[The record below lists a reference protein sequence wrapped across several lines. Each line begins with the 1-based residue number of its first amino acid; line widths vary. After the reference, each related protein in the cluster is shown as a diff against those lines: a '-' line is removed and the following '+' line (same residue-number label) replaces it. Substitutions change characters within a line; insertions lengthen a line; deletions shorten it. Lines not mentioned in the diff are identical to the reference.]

1 MVQSIIQSQS
11 LTYEEFLGQFGED
24 DRYELIDG
32 ELIDLEP
39 TGKHE
44 QVAAFILRKLN
55 AEIDSYACAKGD
67 RLDLSWFT
75 PTRCLLKHPNPG
87 VAFRPDVIVLD
98 RDQLDEEPL
107 WQKEPTITLGSS
119 IKLVVEVTS
128 SNWQNDY
135 ARKAEDYAEMGI
147 QEFWIVDYLG
157 FGGKSY
163 IGYPKQP
170 TFSIY
175 ELDDYRPIYQAPRLY
190 RGSDVI
196 KSRAFPGLQLTAAQV
211 FVSGR

>member
-1 MVQSIIQSQS
+1 MVQAITQSQL
-11 LTYEEFLGQFGED
+11 LTYEEFLGQFGD
-24 DRYELIDG
+24 DNRYELIDG
-32 ELIDLEP
+32 ELVDLEP

-44 QVAAFILRKLN
+44 QVAGFILRKLN
-55 AEIDSYACAKGD
+55 TEID

-75 PTRCLLKHPNPG
+75 PTRCLLKHPTPG
-87 VAFRPDVIVLD
+87 IAFRPDVIVLD
-98 RDQLDEEPL
+98 QDKLDQEPL
-107 WQKEPTITLGSS
+107 WRKEPAITLGSS

-170 TFSIY
+170 TLSIY
-175 ELDDYRPIYQAPRLY
+175 ELDDRLLIYRAPKLY
-190 RGSDVI
+190 RGSDMIESLV
-196 KSRAFPGLQLTAAQV
+196 FPSLQLTAAQI

>member
-11 LTYEEFLGQFGED
+11 LTYEEFLGQFGDD

-55 AEIDSYACAKGD
+55 AEID

-75 PTRCLLKHPNPG
+75 PTRCLLTHPNPG
-87 VAFRPDVIVLD
+87 IAFRPDVIVLD
-98 RDQLDEEPL
+98 QDKLDEEPL

-175 ELDDYRPIYQAPRLY
+175 ELDDSRRIYQAPKLY
-190 RGSDVI
+190 RGFDVI
-196 KSRAFPGLQLTAAQV
+196 KSLAFPGLQLTAAQI

>member
-1 MVQSIIQSQS
+1 MVQAITQSQL
-11 LTYEEFLGQFGED
+11 LTYEEFLGQFGDD

-32 ELIDLEP
+32 ELVDLEP

-55 AEIDSYACAKGD
+55 AEID
-67 RLDLSWFT
+67 RLDQSWFT
-75 PTRCLLKHPNPG
+75 PTRCLLKHPTPG
-87 VAFRPDVIVLD
+87 IAFRPDVIVLD
-98 RDQLDEEPL
+98 QNKLDEEPL
-107 WQKEPTITLGSS
+107 WQKEPTITLSSS

-175 ELDDYRPIYQAPRLY
+175 ELDDRLLIYRAPKLY

-196 KSRAFPGLQLTAAQV
+196 ESPAFPDLQLTAAQV

>member
-1 MVQSIIQSQS
+1 MVQSIAQSRA
-11 LTYEEFLGQFGED
+11 LTYEEFLGQFADD

-32 ELIDLEP
+32 ELVDLEP

-55 AEIDSYACAKGD
+55 AEID
-67 RLDLSWFT
+67 RLDLPWFT
-75 PTRCLLKHPNPG
+75 PTRCLLKHPTPG

-98 RDQLDEEPL
+98 QDKLNEEPL
-107 WQKEPTITLGSS
+107 WRKEPTITLGSS
-119 IKLVVEVTS
+119 IKLIVEVTS

-163 IGYPKQP
+163 IGDPKQP

-175 ELDDYRPIYQAPRLY
+175 ELDDHRPIYQTPKLY

-196 KSRAFPGLQLTAAQV
+196 NSQAFPTLHLAAEQI
-211 FVSGR
+211 FFSGRY

>member
-1 MVQSIIQSQS
+1 MVQAIIQSQS
-11 LTYEEFLGQFGED
+11 LTYEEFLRQFGDE

-32 ELIDLEP
+32 ELVDLEP

-55 AEIDSYACAKGD
+55 AEID

-75 PTRCLLKHPNPG
+75 PTRCLLKHPTPG

-98 RDQLDEEPL
+98 QDKLDEEPL
-107 WQKEPTITLGSS
+107 WRKEPTVTLGSS

-175 ELDDYRPIYQAPRLY
+175 ELDDLRLIYQSPRLY
-190 RGSDVI
+190 RSSEMIESV
-196 KSRAFPGLQLTAAQV
+196 AFPNLQLTAEQV
-211 FVSGR
+211 FRSGC

>member
-1 MVQSIIQSQS
+1 MVQAITQSQS
-11 LTYEEFLGQFGED
+11 LTYEEFLGQFGDD

-32 ELIDLEP
+32 ELVDLEP

-55 AEIDSYACAKGD
+55 AEID
-67 RLDLSWFT
+67 RLDRSWFT
-75 PTRCLLKHPNPG
+75 PTRCLLKHRTPG
-87 VAFRPDVIVLD
+87 IAFRPDVIVLD
-98 RDQLDEEPL
+98 QNKLDEETL
-107 WQKEPTITLGSS
+107 WQKEPTITLGGS

-175 ELDDYRPIYQAPRLY
+175 ELDARRPIYQVPKLY
-190 RGSDVI
+190 RGSDLI
-196 KSRAFPGLQLTAAQV
+196 ESPAFPDLQLTAEQV
-211 FVSGR
+211 FRSGR

>member
-1 MVQSIIQSQS
+1 MVQAVTQSQS
-11 LTYEEFLGQFGED
+11 LTYEEFLGQFGDD

-32 ELIDLEP
+32 ELVDLEP

-44 QVAAFILRKLN
+44 QVAAFILRKIN

-67 RLDLSWFT
+67 QLDRSWFT
-75 PTRCLLKHPNPG
+75 PTHCLLKHPNLG
-87 VAFRPDVIVLD
+87 IAFRPDVIVLD
-98 RDQLDEEPL
+98 QDKLDDEPL
-107 WQKEPTITLGSS
+107 WRKEPTITLDSS

-175 ELDDYRPIYQAPRLY
+175 ELDDRRPIYQVPKLY
-190 RGSDVI
+190 RGSDLI
-196 KSRAFPGLQLTAAQV
+196 ESPAFPDLQLTAEQV
-211 FVSGR
+211 FRSGR

>member
-1 MVQSIIQSQS
+1 MVQAITQSQS
-11 LTYEEFLGQFGED
+11 LTYEEFLGQFGD
-24 DRYELIDG
+24 DDHYELIDG
-32 ELIDLEP
+32 ELVDLEP

-55 AEIDSYACAKGD
+55 AEID
-67 RLDLSWFT
+67 RLDQSWFT
-75 PTRCLLKHPNPG
+75 PTRCLLKHPTPG
-87 VAFRPDVIVLD
+87 ITFRPDVIVLD
-98 RDQLDEEPL
+98 QNKLDEEPL

-128 SNWQNDY
+128 NNWQNDY

-170 TFSIY
+170 TLSIY
-175 ELDDYRPIYQAPRLY
+175 KLDDQQPTYQVPKLY
-190 RGSDVI
+190 RGSDLI
-196 KSRAFPGLQLTAAQV
+196 ESPAFPDLQLTAEQV
-211 FVSGR
+211 FRSGR

>member
-1 MVQSIIQSQS
+1 MVQSITQSQL
-11 LTYEEFLGQFGED
+11 LTYEDFLGQFGDD

-32 ELIDLEP
+32 ELVDLEP

-55 AEIDSYACAKGD
+55 AEID
-67 RLDLSWFT
+67 RLDLSFFT
-75 PTRCLLKHPNPG
+75 PTRCLLKHPTPG
-87 VAFRPDVIVLD
+87 IAFRPDVIVLD
-98 RDQLDEEPL
+98 QDNLDQEPL
-107 WQKEPTITLGSS
+107 WRKEPTITLGSS

-147 QEFWIVDYLG
+147 KEFWIVDYLG

-175 ELDDYRPIYQAPRLY
+175 ELDDRRPIYRSPNLY
-190 RGSDVI
+190 RDSDVI
-196 KSRAFPGLQLTAAQV
+196 QFPAFPNLQLTAGQV
-211 FVSGR
+211 FRSGR

>member
-1 MVQSIIQSQS
+1 MVQSIAQSQS
-11 LTYEEFLGQFGED
+11 LTYEEFLGQFGDD

-32 ELIDLEP
+32 ELVDLEP
-39 TGKHE
+39 TGRHE
-44 QVAAFILRKLN
+44 QVAAFVLRKLN
-55 AEIDSYACAKGD
+55 AEID
-67 RLDLSWFT
+67 RLDLPWFT

-87 VAFRPDVIVLD
+87 MAFRPDVIVLD
-98 RDQLDEEPL
+98 QDKLDEEPL
-107 WQKEPTITLGSS
+107 WRKEPTITLGSS

-163 IGYPKQP
+163 IGDPKQP

-175 ELDDYRPIYQAPRLY
+175 QMDDRRPIYQSPKLY

-196 KSRAFPGLQLTAAQV
+196 NSPAFPGLQLTAAQV
-211 FVSGR
+211 FRSGI

>member
-1 MVQSIIQSQS
+1 MVQAITQSQL
-11 LTYEEFLGQFGED
+11 LTYEEFLGQFGDD

-32 ELIDLEP
+32 ELVDLEP

-55 AEIDSYACAKGD
+55 AEID

-75 PTRCLLKHPNPG
+75 PTHCLLKHPTPG
-87 VAFRPDVIVLD
+87 IAFRPDVIVLD
-98 RDQLDEEPL
+98 QDKLDQEPL
-107 WQKEPTITLGSS
+107 WRKEPTITLGSS

-175 ELDDYRPIYQAPRLY
+175 ELDDRRPIYQAPKLY
-190 RGSDVI
+190 RGSDAI
-196 KSRAFPGLQLTAAQV
+196 ESAAFSDLLLTAEQI
-211 FVSGR
+211 FRSGR

>member
-1 MVQSIIQSQS
+1 MVQSITQSQL
-11 LTYEEFLGQFGED
+11 LTYEEFLGQFGD
-24 DRYELIDG
+24 GDRYELIDG
-32 ELIDLEP
+32 ELVDLEP

-44 QVAAFILRKLN
+44 QVSAFILRKLN
-55 AEIDSYACAKGD
+55 AEID
-67 RLDLSWFT
+67 RLGLPWFT
-75 PTRCLLKHPNPG
+75 PPRCLLKHPTPG
-87 VAFRPDVIVLD
+87 IAFRPDVIVLD
-98 RDQLDEEPL
+98 QEKLDQEPL
-107 WQKEPTITLGSS
+107 WRKEPTITLGSS

-147 QEFWIVDYLG
+147 QEFWIVDHLG

-175 ELDDYRPIYQAPRLY
+175 KLDDHRPIYQSPRLY
-190 RGSDVI
+190 RGSDLI
-196 KSRAFPGLQLTAAQV
+196 ESPAFPDLQLTAEQV
-211 FVSGR
+211 FRSGI

>member
-1 MVQSIIQSQS
+1 MVQAIIQSQS
-11 LTYEEFLGQFGED
+11 LTYEEFLGQFGDD

-32 ELIDLEP
+32 ELVDLEP

-55 AEIDSYACAKGD
+55 AEID
-67 RLDLSWFT
+67 RLDRSWFT
-75 PTRCLLKHPNPG
+75 PTRCLLKHPTPG
-87 VAFRPDVIVLD
+87 IAFRPDVIVLD
-98 RDQLDEEPL
+98 QDKLDEETL

-119 IKLVVEVTS
+119 IKLAVEVTS

-175 ELDDYRPIYQAPRLY
+175 ELDDRLLIYRAPKLY

-196 KSRAFPGLQLTAAQV
+196 ESLAFPDLQLTAAQV

>member
-1 MVQSIIQSQS
+1 MVQAIIQSQS
-11 LTYEEFLGQFGED
+11 LTYEEFLGQFGDD

-32 ELIDLEP
+32 ELVDLEP

-55 AEIDSYACAKGD
+55 AEID
-67 RLDLSWFT
+67 RLDRSWFT
-75 PTRCLLKHPNPG
+75 PTRCLLKHLNPG
-87 VAFRPDVIVLD
+87 IAFRPDVIVLD
-98 RDQLDEEPL
+98 QNKLDEEPL

-175 ELDDYRPIYQAPRLY
+175 ELDDRLLIYRAPKLY

-196 KSRAFPGLQLTAAQV
+196 ESLAFPDLQLTAAQV

>member
-1 MVQSIIQSQS
+1 MVQAIIQSQL
-11 LTYEEFLGQFGED
+11 LTYEEFLGQFGDD

-32 ELIDLEP
+32 ELVDLEP

-55 AEIDSYACAKGD
+55 AEID

-75 PTRCLLKHPNPG
+75 PTRCLLKHPTPG

-98 RDQLDEEPL
+98 QDKLDEEPL
-107 WQKEPTITLGSS
+107 WHKEPTITLGSS

-135 ARKAEDYAEMGI
+135 ARKAEDYAEIGI

-175 ELDDYRPIYQAPRLY
+175 ELDYHRPIYQAPKLY

-196 KSRAFPGLQLTAAQV
+196 ESATFPNLQLTAEQILR
-211 FVSGR
+211 SGH

>member
-1 MVQSIIQSQS
+1 MVQSITPSQS
-11 LTYEEFLGQFGED
+11 LTYEEFLGQFGDD

-32 ELIDLEP
+32 ELVDLEP

-55 AEIDSYACAKGD
+55 AEID
-67 RLDLSWFT
+67 RLDRSCFT
-75 PTRCLLKHPNPG
+75 PTRCLLKHPTPG

-98 RDQLDEEPL
+98 QDKLDEEPL
-107 WQKEPTITLGSS
+107 WQKEPTITLDSS

-135 ARKAEDYAEMGI
+135 ARKAEDYAEIGI

-163 IGYPKQP
+163 IGYLKQP
-170 TFSIY
+170 TLSIY
-175 ELDDYRPIYQAPRLY
+175 QLDDHRHTYQIPKLY
-190 RGSDVI
+190 RGSDLI
-196 KSRAFPGLQLTAAQV
+196 ESPAFPDLQLTAEQV
-211 FVSGR
+211 FRSGR